1 MKITKQRLKE
11 IIREELAEARPRS
24 ITRAQVDVDEQIGE
38 LLKKVK
44 QIVNNSNVTEE
55 IISSLEEWV
64 TNATTTIDRTSRH
77 AQDLDYEQKRRYLGP
92 GDPPE
97 LE

>member
-1 MKITKQRLKE
+1 MKLTKQKLKE
-11 IIREELAEARPRS
+11 IIKEELAEASPR
-24 ITRAQVDVDEQIGE
+24 TTTAQVDRDRQIGK
-38 LLKKVK
+38 LVSAVKK
-44 QIVNNSNVTEE
+44 IVNNSNVTEE

-64 TNATTTIDRTSRH
+64 TNATNAINRTSRH
-77 AQDLDYEQKRRYLGP
+77 AQVLDYEQKRRYLGP